1 MIPKQEGKR
10 KSFEHLKS
18 AAAVQNLPRPSESRS
33 GRKAQSKSVD
43 MENQLSF
50 LKGYSYFND
59 RNRKESSHDSSEE
72 RPGHKPIGEIKA
84 MNVHSRKMSV
94 KQTIRFESFHQN
106 KLSLKNNQT
115 VMSSESEQSE

>member
-1 MIPKQEGKR
+1 M
-10 KSFEHLKS
+10 
-18 AAAVQNLPRPSESRS
+18 
-33 GRKAQSKSVD
+33 
-43 MENQLSF
+43 SF

-72 RPGHKPIGEIKA
+72 MAGHKPIGDIKA
-84 MNVHSRKMSV
+84 LNVHSRKMSV
-94 KQTIRFESFHQN
+94 KPTLKFESFHQN